1 LFSACCSKKINP
13 LPLKVKAKLTVR
25 RIIMFTHL
33 LTHPFIAYGFGFIVV
48 FMFCVRYFNEPK
60 YKVVDTKLV
69 KGSDKDRLVEP
80 VCPRFMTNRYIYR
93 YYLILFI
100 AFTELLYIIV
110 ANLLPDLT
118 GKDTAG
124 YYNAFASALILTG
137 FLPSLPYIR
146 RLMDKTKFI
155 IHDKARIPDSG
166 QNFYHFLRTNPIRYP
181 EPAVEEL
188 IEDKVYGKGL
198 ELGNF
203 ASDDDTVEARWA
215 KISYLLFHV
224 DKWSKFAPFRASLR
238 KREMHWPSIQSSY
251 LTLQESW
258 EGFRSGK
265 LSEDQQNLFENNLR
279 ELLFETYRLLACTLF
294 DAERPSKDINI
305 YTQELG
311 YGAYSEQ
318 LFFPSNR
325 KVALYAISTFIGIL
339 IGAAATG
346 LIARFLSPE
355 FSWLKITIS
364 ADQIV
369 TWVLF
374 GVPFF
379 LLPVLFI
386 LTVKWYFSFS
396 ETLWPMVSPHRPY
409 KKLSERPWGVYVF
422 VSVFACIVG
431 TLTLVVVG
439 TLYGHIK
446 WSEIFE
452 FDTYRQMGKWSL
464 VILVTAG
471 FVTYRI
477 DSLVSRN
484 KLKNIIL
491 TCSGA
496 LSQGM
501 LSSLAIFFS
510 FMWYFNEGSFD
521 LTRLNG
527 ERPGQ
532 LFCYLLLAF
541 IIGNLL
547 FLTSRF
553 NRRILERR
561 EYERRKAKAVSVEL
575 ESGGKTYP
583 GSLIN
588 ASKRGALLQTDMP
601 AHFREVVN
609 IIMKK
614 ETPKAGIVVSA
625 KGDLI
630 HLQLKTYDLW
640 YSLVDGNLLA
650 EPST

>member
-1 LFSACCSKKINP
+1 
-13 LPLKVKAKLTVR
+13 
-25 RIIMFTHL
+25 MFTHPL
-33 LTHPFIAYGFGFIVV
+33 FAYGFGFIVV
-48 FMFCVRYFNEPK
+48 FLFCLHYFNEPK

-100 AFTELLYIIV
+100 VFSELLYIIV

-118 GKDTAG
+118 GKDTGA

-146 RLMDKTKFI
+146 RLMDKVKFI

-166 QNFYHFLRTNPIRYP
+166 QNFYHFLRANPIRYLDS
-181 EPAVEEL
+181 AVEDL
-188 IEDKVYGKGL
+188 LEDKVYGKGL
-198 ELGNF
+198 EQGNF
-203 ASDDDTVEARWA
+203 APEGGHVEARWT
-215 KISYLLFHV
+215 KLSYLLFHV
-224 DKWSKFAPFRASLR
+224 DKWSKSAPFRGSLK

-258 EGFRSGK
+258 NAFQSGN

-294 DAERPSKDINI
+294 DAERPYKDINI

-318 LFFPSNR
+318 VFFPSNQ

-339 IGAAATG
+339 VGAAVAG
-346 LIARFLSPE
+346 LIAWLVGPAV
-355 FSWLKITIS
+355 SWLKITIR
-364 ADQIV
+364 ADQISM
-369 TWVLF
+369 WVLY

-379 LLPVLFI
+379 LLPALFI

-409 KKLSERPWGVYVF
+409 KKFSERPWGVYAF
-422 VSVFACIVG
+422 VTVLASIVG
-431 TLTLVVVG
+431 TLTLVAVG
-439 TLYGHIK
+439 ALLGHVK
-446 WSEIFE
+446 WAKILE
-452 FDTYRQMGKWSL
+452 FNTYQQTGKWSL

-471 FVTYRI
+471 FVAYRM
-477 DSLVSRN
+477 DSLISRN
-484 KLKNIIL
+484 KLKNILL

-496 LSQGM
+496 LSQG
-501 LSSLAIFFS
+501 LFSSLAIFFS
-510 FMWYFNEGSFD
+510 FMWYFNAGSFD
-521 LTRLNG
+521 LTRLTDQ
-527 ERPGQ
+527 RAGQ

-553 NRRILERR
+553 NSRILERR
-561 EYERRKAKAVSVEL
+561 VYERRKTKAVSVEL
-575 ESGGKTYP
+575 ASGRKTYP

-588 ASKRGALLQTDMP
+588 ASKRGVLVQTDMS
-601 AHFREVVN
+601 AQFREIVN
-609 IIMKK
+609 ILLKK
-614 ETPKAGIVVSA
+614 GIPIEGVVISA
-625 KGDLI
+625 KDGLI
-630 HLQLKTYDLW
+630 HLQLKTQDMW
-640 YSLVDGNLLA
+640 NSLVDGNLLV